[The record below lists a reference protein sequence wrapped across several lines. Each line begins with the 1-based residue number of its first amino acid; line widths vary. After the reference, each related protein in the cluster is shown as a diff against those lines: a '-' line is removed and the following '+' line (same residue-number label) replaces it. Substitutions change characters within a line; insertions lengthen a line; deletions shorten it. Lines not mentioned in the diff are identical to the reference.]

1 MGFEESRLPSI
12 VWVGLIQSGEGL
24 KRTKT
29 DVPEQ
34 GVLPADC
41 LWTQT
46 ATLPWVSH
54 LLANSADLGLA
65 SLHNCKSQ
73 FLKPLSPCTYER
85 SVLFEGLA

>member
-12 VWVGLIQSGEGL
+12 VWVGLIQSGEVF
-24 KRTKT
+24 KRKKT
-29 DVPEQ
+29 DVPGQE

-65 SLHNCKSQ
+65 SLRNCKSQ
-73 FLKPLSPCTYER
+73 FLKPLSIYI
-85 SVLFEGLA
+85 